1 MHIVVCVKAVP
12 SSTEVKM
19 DPVTHTIVR
28 DGRESVVNPFDA
40 AALEVALAIKDERAA
55 TGEGCRVSV
64 LSMGIPATEALLR
77 DGIARGASDALLL
90 SDRAFAGADT
100 LATSYA
106 LSCGIR
112 ELGSASMNDAAAS
125 GASEQ
130 RAAAPG
136 SAAPGTPEGGTAAP
150 GSAAPGTPE
159 GGTAAPGSAVP
170 GAPEHGEAAPGPSLP
185 DLILCG
191 KMAVDGDTAQIGPE
205 LAGLFDMPCVTDVRE
220 LVAIERGRVT
230 VRHATDAGIEL
241 VEVPL
246 PAVLTVAKD
255 IAQPRMPSIAGVRAA
270 AGAPVAVLSAARVQA
285 DPARSGL
292 AGSPTQVVRSFV
304 PERSDACEV
313 LEGSVPEQAARI
325 IALAEEAGL

>member
-28 DGRESVVNPFDA
+28 DGRDSVVNPFDA
-40 AALEVALAIKDERAA
+40 AALEVALTIKDERAA
-55 TGEGCRVSV
+55 AGEGCRVSV

-112 ELGSASMNDAAAS
+112 ELGSAGMGDAAAP

-136 SAAPGTPEGGTAAP
+136 SAAPGIPEGGTAM
-150 GSAAPGTPE
+150 
-159 GGTAAPGSAVP
+159 PGSAVS

-185 DLILCG
+185 DLIFCG

-270 AGAPVAVLSAARVQA
+270 AGAPVAVLSAACVQA

-304 PERSDACEV
+304 PERSDTCEV
-313 LEGSVPEQAARI
+313 LEGSVPQQAARI

>member
-1 MHIVVCVKAVP
+1 MMHIVVCVKAVP

-112 ELGSASMNDAAAS
+112 ELGSAGMGDAAAS

-136 SAAPGTPEGGTAAP
+136 SA
-150 GSAAPGTPE
+150 
-159 GGTAAPGSAVP
+159 VP
-170 GAPEHGEAAPGPSLP
+170 GAPEHGGAAPGPSLP

-270 AGAPVAVLSAARVQA
+270 TGAPVAVLSAARVQA

-304 PERSDACEV
+304 PERSDTCEV

>member
-40 AALEVALAIKDERAA
+40 AALEVALTIKDERAA
-55 TGEGCRVSV
+55 AGEGCRVSV

-112 ELGSASMNDAAAS
+112 ELGSAGMGDAAAP

-136 SAAPGTPEGGTAAP
+136 SAAPGIPEGGTAM
-150 GSAAPGTPE
+150 
-159 GGTAAPGSAVP
+159 PGSAVS

-220 LVAIERGRVT
+220 LVVIERGRVT

-270 AGAPVAVLSAARVQA
+270 AGVPVAVLSAACVQA

-304 PERSDACEV
+304 PERSDTCEV

>member
-55 TGEGCRVSV
+55 AGEGCRVSV

-112 ELGSASMNDAAAS
+112 ELGSASMGDAAAS

-136 SAAPGTPEGGTAAP
+136 SAAPGTPEGGTAMP
-150 GSAAPGTPE
+150 GSSVSGT
-159 GGTAAPGSAVP
+159 S
-170 GAPEHGEAAPGPSLP
+170 EHGESAPGPSLP

-270 AGAPVAVLSAARVQA
+270 AGAPVAVLSAACVQA

-304 PERSDACEV
+304 PERSDTCEV
-313 LEGSVPEQAARI
+313 LEGSVPQQAARI

>member
-55 TGEGCRVSV
+55 AGEGCRVSV

-112 ELGSASMNDAAAS
+112 ELGSASMGDAAAS

-130 RAAAPG
+130 RTASSG
-136 SAAPGTPEGGTAAP
+136 SAAPGTPEDGTAMP
-150 GSAAPGTPE
+150 GSSVSGT
-159 GGTAAPGSAVP
+159 S
-170 GAPEHGEAAPGPSLP
+170 EHGESAPGPSLP

-270 AGAPVAVLSAARVQA
+270 AGVPVAVLSAACVQA

-304 PERSDACEV
+304 PERSDTCEV
-313 LEGSVPEQAARI
+313 LEGSVPQQAARI

>member
-112 ELGSASMNDAAAS
+112 ELGSASMSDAAAS
-125 GASEQ
+125 GA
-130 RAAAPG
+130 
-136 SAAPGTPEGGTAAP
+136 PER
-150 GSAAPGTPE
+150 
-159 GGTAAPGSAVP
+159 
-170 GAPEHGEAAPGPSLP
+170 GEAAPGPSLP

-220 LVAIERGRVT
+220 LVAIERGSVT

-270 AGAPVAVLSAARVQA
+270 AGAPVAVLSAACVQA

-304 PERSDACEV
+304 PERSDTCEV
-313 LEGSVPEQAARI
+313 LEGSVPQQAARI

>member
-40 AALEVALAIKDERAA
+40 AALEVALAIKDERAVA
-55 TGEGCRVSV
+55 GEGCRVSV

-112 ELGSASMNDAAAS
+112 ELGSASMSDAVAS
-125 GASEQ
+125 GAS
-130 RAAAPG
+130 
-136 SAAPGTPEGGTAAP
+136 
-150 GSAAPGTPE
+150 
-159 GGTAAPGSAVP
+159 
-170 GAPEHGEAAPGPSLP
+170 EHGEAAPVPSLP

-205 LAGLFDMPCVTDVRE
+205 LAGLFDMPCVADVRE
-220 LVAIERGRVT
+220 LVAIERVRVT

-270 AGAPVAVLSAARVQA
+270 AGAPVAVLSAACVQA

-304 PERSDACEV
+304 PERSDTCEV
-313 LEGSVPEQAARI
+313 LEGSVPQQAARI

>member
-1 MHIVVCVKAVP
+1 MHIVACVKAVP

-55 TGEGCRVSV
+55 AGEGCRVSV

-112 ELGSASMNDAAAS
+112 ELGSASMGDAAAS
-125 GASEQ
+125 GASGQ

-136 SAAPGTPEGGTAAP
+136 SAAPGTPEGGTAMP
-150 GSAAPGTPE
+150 GSSVSGT
-159 GGTAAPGSAVP
+159 S
-170 GAPEHGEAAPGPSLP
+170 EHGEAAPGPSLP

-270 AGAPVAVLSAARVQA
+270 AGVPVAVLSAACVQA

-304 PERSDACEV
+304 PERSDTCEV
-313 LEGSVPEQAARI
+313 LEGSVPQQAARI

>member
-55 TGEGCRVSV
+55 AGEGCRVSV

-112 ELGSASMNDAAAS
+112 ELGSAGMGDAAAS

-136 SAAPGTPEGGTAAP
+136 SAAPGTPEGGTAMP
-150 GSAAPGTPE
+150 GSSVSGT
-159 GGTAAPGSAVP
+159 S
-170 GAPEHGEAAPGPSLP
+170 EHGEAAPGPSLP

-270 AGAPVAVLSAARVQA
+270 AGAPVAVLSAACVQA

-304 PERSDACEV
+304 PERSDTCEV
-313 LEGSVPEQAARI
+313 LEGSVPQQAARI

>member
-55 TGEGCRVSV
+55 AGEGGRVSV

-112 ELGSASMNDAAAS
+112 ELGSASMGDAAAS

-136 SAAPGTPEGGTAAP
+136 SAAPGTPEGGTVMP
-150 GSAAPGTPE
+150 GSSVSGT
-159 GGTAAPGSAVP
+159 S
-170 GAPEHGEAAPGPSLP
+170 EHGESAPGPSLP

-270 AGAPVAVLSAARVQA
+270 AGVPVAVLSAACVQA

-304 PERSDACEV
+304 PERSDTCEV
-313 LEGSVPEQAARI
+313 LEGSVPQQAARI

>member
-55 TGEGCRVSV
+55 AGEGCRVSV

-112 ELGSASMNDAAAS
+112 ELGSASMSDAAAS
-125 GASEQ
+125 GAS
-130 RAAAPG
+130 G
-136 SAAPGTPEGGTAAP
+136 
-150 GSAAPGTPE
+150 
-159 GGTAAPGSAVP
+159 
-170 GAPEHGEAAPGPSLP
+170 HGEAAPGPSLP

-270 AGAPVAVLSAARVQA
+270 AGAPVAVLSAACVQA

-304 PERSDACEV
+304 PERSDTCEV

>member
-112 ELGSASMNDAAAS
+112 ELGSASMSDAVAS
-125 GASEQ
+125 GAS
-130 RAAAPG
+130 
-136 SAAPGTPEGGTAAP
+136 
-150 GSAAPGTPE
+150 
-159 GGTAAPGSAVP
+159 
-170 GAPEHGEAAPGPSLP
+170 EHGEAAPVPSLP

-304 PERSDACEV
+304 PERPDACEV
-313 LEGSVPEQAARI
+313 LEGSVPQQAARI

>member
-112 ELGSASMNDAAAS
+112 ELGSASMNDVAAS

-130 RAAAPG
+130 
-136 SAAPGTPEGGTAAP
+136 
-150 GSAAPGTPE
+150 
-159 GGTAAPGSAVP
+159 
-170 GAPEHGEAAPGPSLP
+170 GEAAPGPSLP

-205 LAGLFDMPCVTDVRE
+205 LAGLFDTPCVTDVRE

-313 LEGSVPEQAARI
+313 LEGSVPQQAARI

>member
-28 DGRESVVNPFDA
+28 DDRESVVNPFDA

-55 TGEGCRVSV
+55 AGEGCRVSV

-112 ELGSASMNDAAAS
+112 ELGSAGMGDAAAS

-136 SAAPGTPEGGTAAP
+136 SAAPGAPEGGTAMP
-150 GSAAPGTPE
+150 GSSVSGT
-159 GGTAAPGSAVP
+159 S
-170 GAPEHGEAAPGPSLP
+170 EHGESAPGPSLP

-270 AGAPVAVLSAARVQA
+270 AGVPVAVLSAACVQA

-304 PERSDACEV
+304 PERSDTCEV
-313 LEGSVPEQAARI
+313 LEGSVPQQAARI

>member
-28 DGRESVVNPFDA
+28 DGRDSVVNPFDA

-55 TGEGCRVSV
+55 AGEGCRVSV

-112 ELGSASMNDAAAS
+112 ELGSASMGDAAAS

-130 RAAAPG
+130 RAAASG
-136 SAAPGTPEGGTAAP
+136 SAAPGIPEGGTAM
-150 GSAAPGTPE
+150 
-159 GGTAAPGSAVP
+159 PGSAVP
-170 GAPEHGEAAPGPSLP
+170 GELEHGEAAPGPSLP

-220 LVAIERGRVT
+220 LVAIERGRIT

-270 AGAPVAVLSAARVQA
+270 AGALVAVLSAACVQA

-304 PERSDACEV
+304 PERSDTCEV

>member
-112 ELGSASMNDAAAS
+112 ELGSASMNDVAAS
-125 GASEQ
+125 GAS
-130 RAAAPG
+130 
-136 SAAPGTPEGGTAAP
+136 
-150 GSAAPGTPE
+150 
-159 GGTAAPGSAVP
+159 
-170 GAPEHGEAAPGPSLP
+170 EHGEAAPGPSLP

-270 AGAPVAVLSAARVQA
+270 VAVLSAARVQA

-313 LEGSVPEQAARI
+313 LEGSVPQQAARI

>member
-112 ELGSASMNDAAAS
+112 ELGAASMNDAAAS
-125 GASEQ
+125 GAS
-130 RAAAPG
+130 
-136 SAAPGTPEGGTAAP
+136 
-150 GSAAPGTPE
+150 
-159 GGTAAPGSAVP
+159 
-170 GAPEHGEAAPGPSLP
+170 EHGEAAPGPSLP

-270 AGAPVAVLSAARVQA
+270 AGAPVAVLGAARVQA
-285 DPARSGL
+285 DPVRSGL

-313 LEGSVPEQAARI
+313 LEGSVPQQAARI

>member
-40 AALEVALAIKDERAA
+40 AALEVALAIKDERAVA
-55 TGEGCRVSV
+55 GEGCRVSV

-112 ELGSASMNDAAAS
+112 ELGSASISDAAAS
-125 GASEQ
+125 GASE
-130 RAAAPG
+130 R
-136 SAAPGTPEGGTAAP
+136 
-150 GSAAPGTPE
+150 
-159 GGTAAPGSAVP
+159 
-170 GAPEHGEAAPGPSLP
+170 GESAPGPSLP

-270 AGAPVAVLSAARVQA
+270 AGAPVAVLSAAHVQA

-313 LEGSVPEQAARI
+313 LEGSVPQQAARI

>member
-64 LSMGIPATEALLR
+64 LSMGIPATEVLLR

-112 ELGSASMNDAAAS
+112 ELGSASMGDAAAS
-125 GASEQ
+125 GVS
-130 RAAAPG
+130 
-136 SAAPGTPEGGTAAP
+136 
-150 GSAAPGTPE
+150 
-159 GGTAAPGSAVP
+159 
-170 GAPEHGEAAPGPSLP
+170 EHGEAAPGPSLP

-270 AGAPVAVLSAARVQA
+270 AGAPVAVFSAACVQA

-304 PERSDACEV
+304 PERSDTCEV